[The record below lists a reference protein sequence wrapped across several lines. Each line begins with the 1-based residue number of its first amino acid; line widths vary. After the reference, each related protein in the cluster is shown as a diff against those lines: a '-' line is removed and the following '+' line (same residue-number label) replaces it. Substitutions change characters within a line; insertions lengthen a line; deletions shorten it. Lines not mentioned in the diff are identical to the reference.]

1 MLILHSFIES
11 AWPRVDQFLD
21 RMGVRVAPYI
31 YMLPQARFLYLLL
44 SFSISLISLIPL
56 FRFVSLIF
64 YYLFLIF
71 FYSSISLFF
80 LYSFLSLYVPL
91 FRSFL
96 FL

>member
-1 MLILHSFIES
+1 
-11 AWPRVDQFLD
+11 
-21 RMGVRVAPYI
+21 
-31 YMLPQARFLYLLL
+31 MLPQARFLYLLL